1 MFQVKFIFRVILIYL
16 GLILHFYGSL
26 ALGDKRNWEL
36 TYPLPPPPYKIPPWN
51 QILPLT

>member
-1 MFQVKFIFRVILIYL
+1 MFNVKFVFRVILIQL

-36 TYPLPPPPYKIPPWN
+36 TY
-51 QILPLT
+51 LTKFQTEIKFYL